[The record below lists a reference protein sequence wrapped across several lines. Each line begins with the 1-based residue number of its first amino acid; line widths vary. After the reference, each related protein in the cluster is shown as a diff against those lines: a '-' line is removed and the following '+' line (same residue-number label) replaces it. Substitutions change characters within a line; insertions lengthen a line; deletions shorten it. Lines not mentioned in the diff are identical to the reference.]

1 MMELLKKTIRQVLRH
16 FGADVHRYQ
25 HTLPFVRSRLLSTLA
40 IDLVLDVGANRGQYA
55 RDLRRAG
62 YRGRIVSFEPLP
74 DAFSNL
80 SDAFSSDPQWQGLQL
95 ALGEQDGG
103 TTINVAGNSV
113 SSSIL
118 EMSDAHLAAAPSSAY
133 VGSLTTDLARLD
145 TLAGHVLGAAEQVL
159 LKLDVQGYE
168 LSVLGGAQQTLEHG
182 PICAIECEL
191 SLVPCYE
198 GQALLPEVV
207 MYLEGLRFVPV
218 WLEKGLVDPANGY
231 LLQLD
236 GLFIR
241 G

>member
-1 MMELLKKTIRQVLRH
+1 MELLKKAIRQALRQ

-25 HTLPFVRSRLLSTLA
+25 HTLPFVRSRLFSNLTP
-40 IDLVLDVGANRGQYA
+40 DLVLDVGANRGQYA

-62 YRGRIVSFEPLP
+62 YEGRIVSFEPLP
-74 DAFSNL
+74 EAFSRL
-80 SDAFSSDPQWQGLQL
+80 SHAFSSDAQWQGLQL
-95 ALGEQDGG
+95 ALGEEDGSAM
-103 TTINVAGNSV
+103 INVAGNSV

-145 TLAGHVLGAAEQVL
+145 TLAGHVLGAAKRVFF
-159 LKLDVQGYE
+159 KLDVQGYE
-168 LSVLGGAQQTLEHG
+168 LSVLRGAQQTLKEG
-182 PICAIECEL
+182 PICAIESEL
-191 SLVPCYE
+191 SIVPCYE
-198 GQALLPEVV
+198 GQALLAEVV
-207 MYLEGLRFVPV
+207 TYLEGLRFVPV
-218 WLEKGLVDPANGY
+218 WLEKGLIDPNGY